1 MSIRLVTSEEEFAAL
16 AESWRELQG
25 ASPNHTPF
33 QSWEWNYSWWRHF
46 GRPGRLRLFIVER
59 DGRLIGVAPLFL
71 ATRYLG
77 WPLHHLAFIARKRAD
92 YLDFVVRA
100 GHEREFFE
108 ELCPRLLA
116 GSREWRCIDV
126 RDFPE
131 SSTNLPHFLRAASAS
146 FPLISVQPAESCV
159 AVSLEATWESFV
171 ATLGKNARRNVGRYR
186 RHLEADFP
194 IELRIPATPDERERC
209 FNDFVRLYRSLRESE
224 DGAPVYGSAP
234 ALAFEQDICR
244 RGAEAGW
251 FRLYLLYAGGQ
262 PVSGCLGYVWN
273 RKFYAGLMARAPEF
287 EKYSIGMTLSGMA
300 IQDCIANHWTE
311 IDFMRGD
318 ESFKYQWGGV
328 RKHNYH
334 VKLSNSGVVM
344 ARTYAAEWMYRCLL
358 RLKGLKRLR
367 ALLSKRRRATPAGI
381 GAAARA

>member
-1 MSIRLVTSEEEFAAL
+1 MSIRIVTSEEEFAAL
-16 AESWRELQG
+16 EGSWRELQQ
-25 ASPNHTPF
+25 ANPNHTPF
-33 QSWEWNYSWWRHF
+33 QSWDWNCSWWRHF
-46 GRPGRLRLFIVER
+46 GTPGRLRLYVVEQE
-59 DGRLIGVAPLFL
+59 GRAIGIAPLFL

-77 WPLHHLAFIARKRAD
+77 WPLRHLAFLARKRAD
-92 YLDFVVRA
+92 YLDFVIRA

-108 ELCPRLLA
+108 ELCPRLSA
-116 GSREWRCIDV
+116 DSREWRFIDV
-126 RDFPE
+126 RDFSA
-131 SSTNLPHFLRAASAS
+131 SSTNLPHFLRAASSS
-146 FPLISVQPAESCV
+146 FALLSLQPAESCV
-159 AVSLEATWESFV
+159 AVPLQATWEAFV

-194 IELRIPATPDERERC
+194 IELKIPAVDGELERC
-209 FNDFVRLYRSLRESE
+209 FADFVQLYRSLRES
-224 DGAPVYGSAP
+224 DGASVYGSAQ

-244 RGAEAGW
+244 RGAEGGW
-251 FRLYLLYAGGQ
+251 FRLYLLYADGR

-273 RKFYAGLMARAPEF
+273 HKFYAGLMARAPEF

-300 IQDCIANHWTE
+300 IQDCITQQWTE

-318 ESFKYQWGGV
+318 EGFKYQWGGV

-344 ARTYAAEWMYRCLL
+344 TRTYVAEWVYRCLL

-367 ALLSKRRRATPAGI
+367 AVLSRRRRVGTAEI
-381 GAAARA
+381 GATARV